1 MKERREKG
9 RYKKKK
15 QKKEETLSAGT
26 SKVGGE
32 GDVPLVM
39 RFDPVK
45 EANLA
50 T

>member
-9 RYKKKK
+9 RYKKKTEK
-15 QKKEETLSAGT
+15 GTLSAGT

>member
-9 RYKKKK
+9 RYKKK